1 MKKMR
6 YVTIHVYK
14 EDTERR
20 SRQLFRDVSAS
31 VRAGEHLL
39 IMGNSGA
46 GKSSLLRAVAGLWDR
61 GAGEV
66 RRPPTA
72 ETMCAERGTFQG
84 CGKLAK
90 LS

>member
-1 MKKMR
+1 MKKMH

-20 SRQLFRDVSAS
+20 SRLLFRDVSAS

-46 GKSSLLRAVAGLWDR
+46 GK
-61 GAGEV
+61 E
-66 RRPPTA
+66 
-72 ETMCAERGTFQG
+72 
-84 CGKLAK
+84 
-90 LS
+90 